1 MTKSDHSQTET
12 LAHLSHSRQAAYGLA
27 ELGVSSIESFLRLY
41 LMIFLTDSVGLP
53 ADMAGYSV
61 AIGVLWDAFA
71 DPILGR
77 ISDKT
82 RSPLGRRLPWMIAGA
97 PILAASFVQLYL
109 VESVH
114 STSTWVA
121 FWQITILNIILN
133 SAMTMVSI
141 PHLALGQDLA
151 KSKVE
156 RTSLYAWRTLMTL
169 LGLLVGILTP
179 VIFVALGYNSTTQ
192 QPEIVKAVA
201 FVSIISAAGTI
212 VSVWKSQTSIAA
224 NSTNE
229 AVIHSKLSVA
239 NPIKILMAAFFVA
252 TLGQGLNSTW
262 ALYYYKYRLELSEQS
277 LGTVLLIFIVS
288 LCATLPLW
296 VKFAKTIAK
305 TKLVAIGT
313 LALGVATAIAY
324 PVLPPKDLTGPII
337 MAISGGI
344 LLGSTG
350 LLESLLVDVA
360 EVSKI
365 SDQAMGQVFGFWKF
379 VAKAARAA
387 AIAIGG
393 YLLKVIGYTP
403 NAATTTLD
411 PAVSEKIA
419 LLFGPVVGVFFA
431 IAAVMILYVREKNPS
446 DTQ

>member
-1 MTKSDHSQTET
+1 MTAPTTSM
-12 LAHLSHSRQAAYGLA
+12 APPHLSHGRQATYGLA

-41 LMIFLTDSVGLP
+41 LMIFLTDRVGLP
-53 ADMAGYSV
+53 ADLAGYAV

-77 ISDKT
+77 ISDQT
-82 RSPLGRRLPWMIAGA
+82 RSYLGRRLPWIIAGA
-97 PILAASFVQLYL
+97 PILAVSFVQIYL
-109 VESVH
+109 VESVK
-114 STSTWVA
+114 TSSVQSV
-121 FWQITILNIILN
+121 FWQITLLNILLN

-151 KSKVE
+151 KTKEE

-179 VIFVALGYNSTTQ
+179 VIFVSLGYNSTEN

-201 FVSIISAAGTI
+201 AISILSAAATI
-212 VSVWKSQTSIAA
+212 ASVWTSQLASATRDDLPTTTSTRARI
-224 NSTNE
+224 
-229 AVIHSKLSVA
+229 A

-262 ALYYYKYRLELSEQS
+262 ALYYYRYRLELSEEA
-277 LGTVLLIFIVS
+277 LGKVLLVFIVS

-296 VKFAKTIAK
+296 VKFSKSISK

-313 LALGVATAIAY
+313 LALGVITALVY
-324 PVLPPKDLTGPII
+324 PALPPKDLLGPMI
-337 MAISGGI
+337 MAIVGGI

-379 VAKAARAA
+379 VAKSARAV
-387 AIAIGG
+387 AIAAGG
-393 YLLKVIGYTP
+393 YLLEAIGYTSG
-403 NAATTTLD
+403 AS
-411 PAVSEKIA
+411 AVAPDVTQKIS

-431 IAAVMILYVREKNPS
+431 LSAVMILYVREQAAPPS
-446 DTQ
+446 QDA